1 MTNQIEFN
9 NHRMIVV
16 EGLYVPAVGET
27 PTVNSITYLKQKGR
41 AVVYELRG
49 VAGLISHQKTFDL
62 AKYLKDNTE
71 FEKITL
77 AYDTFNPDESLTTQ
91 LIITTPIIANGWEVR
106 YKNEIETTFNE
117 NVTTTG
123 EFTEIS
129 I

>member
-1 MTNQIEFN
+1 MCI
-9 NHRMIVV
+9 RD
-16 EGLYVPAVGET
+16 
-27 PTVNSITYLKQKGR
+27 S
-41 AVVYELRG
+41 RG
-49 VAGLISHQKTFDL
+49 AAGLISHQKTFDL
-62 AKYLKDNTE
+62 AKYLKDNAE

-91 LIITTPIIANGWEVR
+91 LIITTPTITNGWEVR

>member
-1 MTNQIEFN
+1 MEKLTKEVLAELN
-9 NHRMIVV
+9 NAYLTKYITQ
-16 EGLYVPAVGET
+16 EPAYN
-27 PTVNSITYLKQKGR
+27 PLDI
-41 AVVYELRG
+41 LR
-49 VAGLISHQKTFDL
+49 TE
-62 AKYLKDNTE
+62 DNTE